1 MTFERSLRQVLAEL
15 GVGATDAQINR
26 LLAHYSLLVRWNE
39 RTNLTRVIDPV
50 AAAKRHYGEAAFLH
64 RELPD
69 AESFVDVGSG
79 AGFPGVPVA
88 ILRPGTAMSLVES
101 TQKKAAFLREVTNGM
116 ANVSVFNGR
125 IGSWP
130 GSADWAVMRAVNPA
144 RVLPDLSGKAKR
156 VAILGT
162 DQPPEDRF
170 GGWQERK
177 LPWGDRSRL
186 WLSAAESSE
195 ADRVSRET
203 ARRRP

>member
-15 GVGATDAQINR
+15 GVGATDAQITR
-26 LLAHYSLLVRWNE
+26 LLEHYSLLVRWNE
-39 RTNLTRVIDPV
+39 RTNLTRVTEPV
-50 AAAKRHYGEAAFLH
+50 AAARRHYGEAAFLH

-69 AESFVDVGSG
+69 AESIVDVGSG
-79 AGFPGVPVA
+79 AGFPGLPVA

-116 ANVSVFNGR
+116 ANVDVFDGR
-125 IGSWP
+125 ICAWT
-130 GSADWAVMRAVNPA
+130 GSADWAVMRAVNSA
-144 RVLPDLSGKAKR
+144 RVLPDLSDKVKR

-162 DQPPEDRF
+162 ERPPENNF

-177 LPWGDRSRL
+177 LPWSDRGRL
-186 WLSAAESSE
+186 WLSAAESSA

-203 ARRRP
+203 AR